1 MADTLVAKDPSTGK
15 SMLDLGYSWVV
26 LDDCWHPSRDANGT
40 LVPFPRFFPHGM
52 QPVIEYVHSLG
63 LTFGL
68 YTSVGDVTCHGG
80 WSPGSLGHWQ
90 QDADTFAAWGVDC
103 TPLLPLRPPLLAARG
118 SDGLRFVLS
127 DVKIDYCGNGT
138 DPSGHHAMSQVIRLL
153 HTHETVARG
162 SEHRFAGRANSGCSE
177 RMAGHE
183 RHRPAD
189 GPCAVPRPV
198 PARGELGLR
207 TGCGAGL
214 ARGRVSMTACR
225 RPFSL
230 GLGLHTE

>member
-40 LVPFPRFFPHGM
+40 LVPFPRFFPNGM
-52 QPVIEYVHSLG
+52 QPVIDYVHSLG

-103 TPLLPLRPPLLAARG
+103 MPLLPAA
-118 SDGLRFVLS
+118 
-127 DVKIDYCGNGT
+127 
-138 DPSGHHAMSQVIRLL
+138 PSA
-153 HTHETVARG
+153 
-162 SEHRFAGRANSGCSE
+162 
-177 RMAGHE
+177 
-183 RHRPAD
+183 
-189 GPCAVPRPV
+189 PR
-198 PARGELGLR
+198 RQG
-207 TGCGAGL
+207 
-214 ARGRVSMTACR
+214 
-225 RPFSL
+225 F
-230 GLGLHTE
+230 

>member
-118 SDGLRFVLS
+118 SDGLRFVLA

-177 RMAGHE
+177 PHG
-183 RHRPAD
+183 RP
-189 GPCAVPRPV
+189 
-198 PARGELGLR
+198 
-207 TGCGAGL
+207 
-214 ARGRVSMTACR
+214 
-225 RPFSL
+225 
-230 GLGLHTE
+230 

>member
-162 SEHRFAGRANSGCSE
+162 SEHRTVLPVGLTPGVRNAWQAMNATGRPMVLALCRGPYQREENWGYARDVAQVWRAAGRA
-177 RMAGHE
+177 
-183 RHRPAD
+183 
-189 GPCAVPRPV
+189 
-198 PARGELGLR
+198 
-207 TGCGAGL
+207 
-214 ARGRVSMTACR
+214 
-225 RPFSL
+225 
-230 GLGLHTE
+230 